1 MTTPDQTDAIL
12 DCAIIGGGVGG
23 LATAW
28 RLGQRRGLD
37 GLALFEAGSRWGG
50 LVLTG
55 THDGFVVE
63 QGPDAV
69 LSAKPAGL
77 TLMKDLGLE
86 DQVISTRPEAR
97 KGLIAKGTRL
107 LPLPEGFQLLAPAK
121 FWPFLWSPVMSLPG
135 KLRMAW
141 DLFLPAR
148 DPALPEE
155 SLAQFVRRRLG
166 REALERLAQPLIG
179 SVHSA
184 DPERLSLL
192 AAFPQL
198 IQMERNHRSLV
209 LAMRASVRAHGTQGA
224 SGARYALFITLKG
237 GLQVLTDRL
246 VERLAGAELR
256 LNTAVQRLERSA
268 DGWRLHLADGSVR
281 RARRVALCLP
291 AHAAARLLAEAAP
304 ALSTELAAIPYAGIC
319 TVALGCARS
328 QLARLPEAAG
338 FVVPSIE
345 RRLTMA
351 CTIASSKF
359 AGRAPDDAVLLRA
372 AVGGATGQQ
381 HQQLDNAALVAGVL
395 ADLRD
400 LVGLSGTP
408 RFIEVTRWPASLPQY
423 ELGHLQRVARIRAIE
438 AAMPDLALIGN
449 GYEGTGIPDVV
460 GQGAV
465 LAQRWA

>member
-77 TLMKDLGLE
+77 ILMKDLGLE

-192 AAFPQL
+192 AAFPIL
-198 IQMERNHRSLV
+198 
-209 LAMRASVRAHGTQGA
+209 
-224 SGARYALFITLKG
+224 
-237 GLQVLTDRL
+237 
-246 VERLAGAELR
+246 
-256 LNTAVQRLERSA
+256 SA
-268 DGWRLHLADGSVR
+268 II
-281 RARRVALCLP
+281 LCLP
-291 AHAAARLLAEAAP
+291 
-304 ALSTELAAIPYAGIC
+304 C
-319 TVALGCARS
+319 
-328 QLARLPEAAG
+328 
-338 FVVPSIE
+338 
-345 RRLTMA
+345 
-351 CTIASSKF
+351 
-359 AGRAPDDAVLLRA
+359 
-372 AVGGATGQQ
+372 
-381 HQQLDNAALVAGVL
+381 
-395 ADLRD
+395 
-400 LVGLSGTP
+400 
-408 RFIEVTRWPASLPQY
+408 
-423 ELGHLQRVARIRAIE
+423 
-438 AAMPDLALIGN
+438 
-449 GYEGTGIPDVV
+449 
-460 GQGAV
+460 
-465 LAQRWA
+465 